1 MLEIDPKSIE
11 DVAKELYIRA
21 LKILPDDVK
30 QGFAS
35 LAARETVVSAQSVL
49 GTMIRNITV
58 AEQTDN
64 LLCQDTGIPIYNVTI
79 GRDVGFDAD
88 QGVALKAAI
97 RRGCERATRE
107 HPLRSSIVHPLTRRN
122 DQTSCGIGVPVI
134 HIDVDE
140 HLDGIRIEMI
150 PKGSGSENN
159 SWLKMAV
166 PADGIDAIKTFVIDC
181 VLDAGGRTC
190 PPTIVGVGVGGTA
203 DLCVHLAKI
212 AATRPI
218 GTHCDD
224 DAGAALEA
232 DLSEAVNLLGVGPQ
246 GLGGDAT
253 AFAVH
258 VELAA
263 THITMN
269 PVAVNM
275 QCHSARRASATL
287 TPDGAVRYAF

>member
-1 MLEIDPKSIE
+1 MRIDPQAIE
-11 DVAKELYIRA
+11 TVAKELYIRA

-30 QGFAS
+30 RGFAA
-35 LAARETVVSAQSVL
+35 LAARETAAPAKAIL
-49 GTMIRNITV
+49 GTMIENIAV
-58 AEQTDN
+58 AEATDN
-64 LLCQDTGIPIYNVTI
+64 LLCQDTGIPMYNVI
-79 GRDVGFDAD
+79 VGRGVEFGAAD
-88 QGVALKAAI
+88 GVALKDAI

-107 HPLRSSIVHPLTRRN
+107 HPLRSSIVHPLTRQN
-122 DQTSCGIGVPVI
+122 AHTSCGIGVPVI
-134 HIDVDE
+134 HIDVADDS
-140 HLDGIRIEMI
+140 DGLRIEMI

-166 PADGIDAIKTFVIDC
+166 PADGSDAVKTFVVDC

-203 DLCVHLAKI
+203 DLCMHLAKR
-212 AATRPI
+212 AAIRPLGTR
-218 GTHCDD
+218 CADA
-224 DAGAALEA
+224 AGAELEKE
-232 DLSEAVNLLGVGPQ
+232 LSAAVNLLGVGPQ

-275 QCHSARRASATL
+275 QCHSARRASATF
-287 TPDGAVRYAF
+287 TPEGVRYGF

>member
-1 MLEIDPKSIE
+1 MTLRIDPSRIE
-11 DVAKELYIRA
+11 EAAKELYIRA
-21 LKILPDDVK
+21 LKMLPPDVK
-30 QGFAS
+30 RGFDQ
-35 LAARETVVSAQSVL
+35 LVARETNASAQSVL
-49 GTMIRNITV
+49 GVMVRNIAI

-79 GRDVGFDAD
+79 GRDVVVD
-88 QGVALKAAI
+88 GVAIRTAI

-122 DQTSCGIGVPVI
+122 EHTSCGEGVPVI
-134 HIDVDE
+134 HFDFSDDLE
-140 HLDGIRIEMI
+140 GLRIEMI

-159 SWLKMAV
+159 SWLRMAI
-166 PADGIDAIKTFVIDC
+166 PAEGVDAIKRFVIDC
-181 VLDAGGRTC
+181 VLDAGGKTC
-190 PPTIVGVGVGGTA
+190 PPTIVGVGIGGTA
-203 DLCVHLAKI
+203 DLCVHLAKR
-212 AATRPI
+212 AATRAL
-218 GTHCDD
+218 GTSCDD
-224 DAGAALEA
+224 PDGAALERE
-232 DLSEAVNLLGVGPQ
+232 LSSAVNMLGVGPQ

-275 QCHSARRASATL
+275 QCHSARRASALFTE
-287 TPDGAVRYAF
+287 TGIAYGY